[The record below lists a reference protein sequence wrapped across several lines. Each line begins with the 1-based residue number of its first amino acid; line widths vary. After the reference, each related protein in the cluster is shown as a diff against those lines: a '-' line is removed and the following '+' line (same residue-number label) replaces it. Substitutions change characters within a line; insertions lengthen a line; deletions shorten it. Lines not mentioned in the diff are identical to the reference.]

1 MIYELDYELVRLLR
15 KEEYDDLIED
25 LNENSIL
32 FLERYYDYMQDLKRR
47 PNTYNDTAED
57 YQIYKEILADIK
69 IEELLESQ
77 HIKTININNYFETQY
92 GIITERINKIKKI
105 NTKYF
110 NQRCEERT
118 KELAEV

>member
-1 MIYELDYELVRLLR
+1 MIREFEYDLVRLLR

-25 LNENSIL
+25 LHENSIL

-92 GIITERINKIKKI
+92 RIITDRINKIKEI
-105 NTKYF
+105 NSKYF
-110 NQRCEERT
+110 NQRCEEST
-118 KELAEV
+118 KELTEV